1 MASKSH
7 KDVAGSSLVFR
18 GKAADLEAIA
28 NHLLESKVL
37 SSRVSGQIISKGKV
51 VKVIKRRE
59 KRRVAA
65 HAAARSASVVTARQ
79 KHLEK
84 TREARA
90 EMVAHITPEV
100 AGAYA
105 KANPVPGKFWNSVE

>member
-18 GKAADLEAIA
+18 VG
-28 NHLLESKVL
+28 
-37 SSRVSGQIISKGKV
+37 
-51 VKVIKRRE
+51 
-59 KRRVAA
+59 
-65 HAAARSASVVTARQ
+65 HATTRSAATTVARQ
-79 KHLEK
+79 KHLQK

-100 AGAYA
+100 ADAYA
-105 KANPVPGKFWNSVE
+105 KANPVPGKFWTI